1 MKNKTKKDKWFK
13 RYFSEVNKT
22 SFWTCLIISIAL
34 IVGAFFVPPMSVID
48 ASVIAA
54 TGELFAFAA
63 LGTVITGIEKG
74 KNISVSKGD
83 TIVSLQDNNDNNE
96 NEITE

>member
-1 MKNKTKKDKWFK
+1 MEKKTRKKGWFK
-13 RYFSEVNKT
+13 TYFSEVNKA

-48 ASVIAA
+48 GSVIAA
-54 TGELFAFAA
+54 TGELFGFAA

-74 KNISVSKGD
+74 KNFSVSKGD
-83 TIVSLQDNNDNNE
+83 TTLSVNDNNNDNE
-96 NEITE
+96 NEIE